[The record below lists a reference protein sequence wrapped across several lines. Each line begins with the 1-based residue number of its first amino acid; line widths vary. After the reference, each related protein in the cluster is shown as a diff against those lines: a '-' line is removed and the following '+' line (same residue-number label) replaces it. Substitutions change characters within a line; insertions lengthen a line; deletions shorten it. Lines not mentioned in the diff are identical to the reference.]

1 MAEFYP
7 LLFGRGFSLSQLLF
21 FCCFSSPLWHG
32 PASRSRRAG
41 DASHRPK
48 GGLRPPST
56 PAPPGALRAAL
67 PLHPPAVFF
76 SPPGSIAVRR
86 AVNIYYQ

>member
-7 LLFGRGFSLSQLLF
+7 LLFGRGFSLPQLLF
-21 FCCFSSPLWHG
+21 FCCFSSPLCRAPV
-32 PASRSRRAG
+32 PARRAG
-41 DASHRPK
+41 DASHRLG

-56 PAPPGALRAAL
+56 PASPGALRGAL
-67 PLHPPAVFF
+67 PLHPPAGFF

>member
-7 LLFGRGFSLSQLLF
+7 LLFGRGFSLPQLLF
-21 FCCFSSPLWHG
+21 FLLLLLTLVQGPSTGPQGRRRFASPWG
-32 PASRSRRAG
+32 RPAATPAS
-41 DASHRPK
+41 
-48 GGLRPPST
+48 
-56 PAPPGALRAAL
+56 PGALRAAL
-67 PLHPPAVFF
+67 PLHPPAGFF

>member
-21 FCCFSSPLWHG
+21 FLLLLLTLVPGPSTGPQGRRRFASPWG
-32 PASRSRRAG
+32 RPAAAPTPAS
-41 DASHRPK
+41 
-48 GGLRPPST
+48 
-56 PAPPGALRAAL
+56 PGALRAAL

>member
-7 LLFGRGFSLSQLLF
+7 LLFGRGFSLPQLLF
-21 FCCFSSPLWHG
+21 FCCFSSPLCRAPVTGPQGRRRFASPWG
-32 PASRSRRAG
+32 RPAAAPTPAS
-41 DASHRPK
+41 
-48 GGLRPPST
+48 
-56 PAPPGALRAAL
+56 PGALRAAL
-67 PLHPPAVFF
+67 PLHPPAGFF

>member
-7 LLFGRGFSLSQLLF
+7 LLFGRGFSLPQLLF
-21 FCCFSSPLWHG
+21 FLLLLLTLVQG
-32 PASRSRRAG
+32 
-41 DASHRPK
+41 
-48 GGLRPPST
+48 PST
-56 PAPPGALRAAL
+56 GPQGRRRFASPWGRPAAPPPTAPPGAPRG
-67 PLHPPAVFF
+67 PVPPPPPARFF

>member
-21 FCCFSSPLWHG
+21 FCCFSSPLCRAPV
-32 PASRSRRAG
+32 PARRAG
-41 DASHRPK
+41 DASHRL
-48 GGLRPPST
+48 GG
-56 PAPPGALRAAL
+56 GLRAAL

>member
-7 LLFGRGFSLSQLLF
+7 LLFGRGFSLPQLLF
-21 FCCFSSPLWHG
+21 FCCFSSPLCRAPV
-32 PASRSRRAG
+32 PARRAG
-41 DASHRPK
+41 DASHRLG
-48 GGLRPPST
+48 GGLRPP
-56 PAPPGALRAAL
+56 PPRLRRGAPRAAL
-67 PLHPPAVFF
+67 PLHPPAGFF

>member
-7 LLFGRGFSLSQLLF
+7 LLFGRGFSLPQLLF
-21 FCCFSSPLWHG
+21 FFCFSSPLCRA
-32 PASRSRRAG
+32 PVPVRRAG
-41 DASHRPK
+41 DASHRLG

-56 PAPPGALRAAL
+56 PASPGALRAAL
-67 PLHPPAVFF
+67 PLHPPAGFF

>member
-7 LLFGRGFSLSQLLF
+7 LLFGRGFSLPQLLF
-21 FCCFSSPLWHG
+21 FLLLLLTLVQSPSTGPQGRRRFASPWG
-32 PASRSRRAG
+32 RPAAAPTPAS
-41 DASHRPK
+41 
-48 GGLRPPST
+48 
-56 PAPPGALRAAL
+56 PGALRTAL
-67 PLHPPAVFF
+67 PLHPPAGFF

>member
-7 LLFGRGFSLSQLLF
+7 LLFGRGFSLPQLLF
-21 FCCFSSPLWHG
+21 FLLLLLTLVQGPSTGPQGRRRSASPWG
-32 PASRSRRAG
+32 RPAAAPTPAS
-41 DASHRPK
+41 
-48 GGLRPPST
+48 
-56 PAPPGALRAAL
+56 PGALRAAL

>member
-7 LLFGRGFSLSQLLF
+7 LLFGRGFSLPQLLF
-21 FCCFSSPLWHG
+21 FLLLLLTLVQGPSTGPQGRRRSASPWG
-32 PASRSRRAG
+32 RPAAAPTPAS
-41 DASHRPK
+41 
-48 GGLRPPST
+48 
-56 PAPPGALRAAL
+56 PGA
-67 PLHPPAVFF
+67 LHPPAGFF

>member
-7 LLFGRGFSLSQLLF
+7 LLFGRGFSLPQLLF
-21 FCCFSSPLWHG
+21 FCCFSSPLCRAPV
-32 PASRSRRAG
+32 PARRAG
-41 DASHRPK
+41 DASHRLGAAP
-48 GGLRPPST
+48 T
-56 PAPPGALRAAL
+56 PASPGALRAAL

>member
-7 LLFGRGFSLSQLLF
+7 LLFGRGFSLPQLLF
-21 FCCFSSPLWHG
+21 FLLLLLTLVQGPT
-32 PASRSRRAG
+32 PAS
-41 DASHRPK
+41 
-48 GGLRPPST
+48 
-56 PAPPGALRAAL
+56 PGALRTAL
-67 PLHPPAVFF
+67 PLHPPAGFF

>member
-7 LLFGRGFSLSQLLF
+7 LLFGRGFSLPQLLF
-21 FCCFSSPLWHG
+21 FCCFSSPLCRVPV
-32 PASRSRRAG
+32 PARRAG
-41 DASHRPK
+41 DASHRLG
-48 GGLRPPST
+48 GGLRPP
-56 PAPPGALRAAL
+56 PPRLRRGALRAAL
-67 PLHPPAVFF
+67 PLHPPAGFF

>member
-7 LLFGRGFSLSQLLF
+7 LLFGRGFSLPQLLF
-21 FCCFSSPLWHG
+21 FLLLLLTLVQG
-32 PASRSRRAG
+32 
-41 DASHRPK
+41 
-48 GGLRPPST
+48 PST
-56 PAPPGALRAAL
+56 GPQGRRRFASPALRAAL
-67 PLHPPAVFF
+67 PLHPPAGFF

>member
-7 LLFGRGFSLSQLLF
+7 LLFGRGFSLPQLLF
-21 FCCFSSPLWHG
+21 FCCFSSPLCRAPV
-32 PASRSRRAG
+32 PARRAG
-41 DASHRPK
+41 DASHRL
-48 GGLRPPST
+48 GSGLRPP
-56 PAPPGALRAAL
+56 PPRLRRGALRAAL
-67 PLHPPAVFF
+67 PLHPPAGFF

>member
-21 FCCFSSPLWHG
+21 FCCFSSPLCRAPV
-32 PASRSRRAG
+32 PAHRAG

-56 PAPPGALRAAL
+56 PASPGALRGAL
-67 PLHPPAVFF
+67 PLHPPAGFF

>member
-21 FCCFSSPLWHG
+21 FCCFSSPLCRAPV
-32 PASRSRRAG
+32 PARRAG
-41 DASHRPK
+41 DASHRLG
-48 GGLRPPST
+48 GGLRPP
-56 PAPPGALRAAL
+56 PPRLRRAAL